1 MLPWLQALL
10 PPQRRLAADDEA
22 ELRALSFGALVL
34 AFGLAL
40 AITHPPAWVSR
51 ARETGEPQLLR
62 ARLLFEF
69 LNRVAFVEA
78 LVLVSVVSM
87 CVAPLRLA
95 PAERALK
102 TVRRLF
108 VLALAFHAS
117 SVAVA
122 GTASWGATAALTS
135 TVAATV
141 PVTWFYA
148 DAYMMILGAS
158 LICWSGLHIFNSFGS
173 E

>member
-1 MLPWLQALL
+1 L
-10 PPQRRLAADDEA
+10 
-22 ELRALSFGALVL
+22 
-34 AFGLAL
+34 
-40 AITHPPAWVSR
+40 
-51 ARETGEPQLLR
+51 
-62 ARLLFEF
+62 
-69 LNRVAFVEA
+69 
-78 LVLVSVVSM
+78 
-87 CVAPLRLA
+87 
-95 PAERALK
+95 
-102 TVRRLF
+102 RRLF